1 MQLLQVLDI
10 DTAREFLKVPLIIYK
25 DDPNFI
31 RPLDKD
37 INDVFDPKKNKAY
50 RFGECARWI
59 LKDED
64 GNLIGRIAVFVGNK
78 ASRYS

>member
-1 MQLLQVLDI
+1 MKLIQVLDTH
-10 DTAREFLKVPLIIYK
+10 TAKEFLEVPLWIYK

-37 INDVFDPKKNKAY
+37 INDVFDPKKNKAF

-59 LKDED
+59 LKDD
-64 GNLIGRIAVFVGNK
+64 DDTVVKKFST
-78 ASRYS
+78 ASFT